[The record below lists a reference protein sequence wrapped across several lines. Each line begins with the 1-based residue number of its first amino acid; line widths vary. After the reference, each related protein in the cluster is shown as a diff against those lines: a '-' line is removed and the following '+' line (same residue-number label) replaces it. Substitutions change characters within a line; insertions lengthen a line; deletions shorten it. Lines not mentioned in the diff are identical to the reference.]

1 MAVLRVIK
9 LGHPT
14 LRKRALEVSDAEFN
28 DELNV
33 LAKNLIDT
41 MKAYEGIGLAA
52 PQVNI
57 GKRIFV
63 IDVGAATGE
72 EDALPE
78 AFINPKILVAEGSE
92 TLEEGCLSIPGVQAE
107 VTRPFKIKA
116 EYRTLDGETVE
127 EEMEGLLARV
137 FQHEFDH
144 LEGVLFIDRIS
155 FLQRKLLE
163 PKLKQIREENSLA

>member
-14 LRKRALEVSDAEFN
+14 LRKKAREISEAEFTE
-28 DELNV
+28 ELHQ

-72 EDALPE
+72 EEAAPE
-78 AFINPKILVAEGSE
+78 AFINPKILASEGAD

-107 VTRPFKIKA
+107 VTRPHKIKA
-116 EYRTLDGETVE
+116 EYQTLAGDTVE

-163 PKLKQIREENSLA
+163 PKLKRIREENSLA